1 MSRLKL
7 NPEPTFKMRVGIPVP
22 GKGEIPVEFTFKH
35 RTREQ
40 LMDMAKAISKEADD
54 ADESENAIAALLA
67 KDVASVIE
75 CVAGWDLDDAFTP
88 ENVHRLCNTYSGA
101 AFAIVNAYMEE
112 LRGARAKN

>member
-7 NPEPTFKMRVGIPVP
+7 NPEPTFKLKVGIPVP
-22 GKGEIPVEFTFKH
+22 GKGEIPVEFTFRH

-40 LMDMAKAISKEADD
+40 LTEMAKAISKEAADIDD
-54 ADESENAIAALLA
+54 GENAIAALLA

-75 CVAGWDLDDAFTP
+75 CVAGWDLEDEFNP

-101 AFAIVNAYMEE
+101 AFAVVNAYMEE
-112 LRGARAKN
+112 LRGARSKN